1 MKCSGVWELIPLFH
15 LLHHPLCGVQT
26 LRDLTDLMTVT
37 DHELTII
44 CTLDR
49 VAAGCL
55 GNQSG
60 LHQVEG
66 DLLLR
71 SHG

>member
-1 MKCSGVWELIPLFH
+1 MQLSKETDHLFRS
-15 LLHHPLCGVQT
+15 VET
-26 LRDLTDLMTVT
+26 LSDLTDLMTVT
-37 DHELTII
+37 NHELTVVS
-44 CTLDR
+44 TLDR